1 MNLFDASTPR
11 QHAQTLLLLAA
22 LALSIAGNVLS
33 IVWYGGKTTHYIP
46 VTAAGEAGEAMSS
59 RPGVFPTVIQTQVAQ
74 ILVQTLGNV
83 TPESLLPATQTV
95 RPYLAPAAYV
105 GLHAQAQAESAT
117 MRVADVSIMTTD
129 VVLQEALPLR
139 GGGAGAIRF
148 KFHAVR
154 RLFSYGVALEPHAVT
169 VVVEVA
175 PPPIGRGVSEP
186 LRVTR
191 VDWPPLRI
199 KDGEIQD
206 FTFTDELA
214 HLTPHPTLRRG
225 VTR

>member
-1 MNLFDASTPR
+1 MNLFDASSPR

-22 LALSIAGNVLS
+22 LALSVLGNVIS
-33 IVWYGGKTTHYIP
+33 VAWYGGKTTHYIP
-46 VTAAGEAGEAMSS
+46 VTAAGEAGEAMRS
-59 RPGVFPTVIQTQVAQ
+59 RPGVFPVVIQTQVAQ
-74 ILVQTLGNV
+74 LLVQTLGNV
-83 TPESLLPATQTV
+83 TPESLLPAIQTV

-105 GLHAQAQAESAT
+105 ALHAQAQAEAAT
-117 MRVADVSIMTTD
+117 MRVAEVSIMTTD
-129 VVLQEALPLR
+129 VALQEAQPLR
-139 GGGAGAIRF
+139 RGGAMRY

-169 VVVEVA
+169 VVVEA
-175 PPPIGRGVSEP
+175 SPPPIGRGVQEP

-199 KDGEIQD
+199 QDGAIQD
-206 FTFTDELA
+206 FTFAEEA
-214 HLTPHPTLRRG
+214 APLTPHPSVRRG

>member
-1 MNLFDASTPR
+1 MNLFDASAPR

-22 LALSIAGNVLS
+22 LALSIAGNVIS
-33 IVWYGGKTTHYIP
+33 IAWYGGKTTHYIP
-46 VTAAGEAGEAMSS
+46 VTAAGEAGEVMSS
-59 RPGVFPTVIQTQVAQ
+59 RPGVFPAVIQTQVAQ
-74 ILVQTLGNV
+74 LLVQTLGNV
-83 TPESLLPATQTV
+83 TPASLLPAIQTV
-95 RPYLAPAAYV
+95 RPYLAPSAYV
-105 GLHAQAQAESAT
+105 ALHAQAQAEAAT
-117 MRVADVSIMTTD
+117 MRLADVSIMTTD
-129 VVLQEALPLR
+129 VALQETQPLR
-139 GGGAGAIRF
+139 GGQGGVIRF

-175 PPPIGRGVSEP
+175 PPPIGRGVRES
-186 LRVTR
+186 LQVTR

-199 KDGEIQD
+199 QDGEIQD

-214 HLTPHPTLRRG
+214 NVAPRQHIRRG